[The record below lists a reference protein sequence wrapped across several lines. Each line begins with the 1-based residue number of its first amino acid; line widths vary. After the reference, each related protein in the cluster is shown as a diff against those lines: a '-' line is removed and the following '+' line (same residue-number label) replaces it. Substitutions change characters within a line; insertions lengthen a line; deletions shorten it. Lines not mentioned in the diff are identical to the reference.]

1 MNNAVKQFSITIVV
15 FYLLAIIALALNI
28 LPYKMFIASLVSG
41 VITILNFLASVWAFT
56 RGYRKSNK
64 EFLLYTL
71 GGMVIRLFL
80 VLILVFISIQF
91 LNIDKYGF
99 IFTLVIIYF
108 ISLII
113 EVNYFR
119 KKVSGKK

>member
-1 MNNAVKQFSITIVV
+1 VNKAVKQFFISVSIIYFLVLIG
-15 FYLLAIIALALNI
+15 LLFKIIDLNI
-28 LPYKMFIASLVSG
+28 FIASLISG
-41 VITILNFLASVWAFT
+41 VINISNFLTSIWMFNK
-56 RGYRKSNK
+56 GFRKSNK
-64 EFLLYTL
+64 EFLIYTL
-71 GGMVIRLFL
+71 GGMGIRLFF
-80 VLILVFISIQF
+80 VLLMVFISIQF

-119 KKVSGKK
+119 KKVSEK

>member
-1 MNNAVKQFSITIVV
+1 VNKAVRQFFILVSIIY
-15 FYLLAIIALALNI
+15 FLILFGFLFKIIDLNI
-28 LPYKMFIASLVSG
+28 LIASLISG
-41 VITILNFLASVWAFT
+41 VINISNFLTSIWMFNK
-56 RGYRKSNK
+56 GFRKSNK
-64 EFLLYTL
+64 EFLIYTL
-71 GGMVIRLFL
+71 GGMGIRLFF
-80 VLILVFISIQF
+80 VLLMVFISIQF

-119 KKVSGKK
+119 KKVSEK